1 MLCKNNLQELSRFMS
16 KNEYNFLTEYQ
27 TIRGNQILVRKSQR
41 IKSLQQ
47 KNYNYKRLYKQKKI
61 KMLYCEKCNTFR
73 RSKFCSKCKNKLFNL
88 QDFDDESIHSESCSM
103 SSKSTYISD
112 DGFVVRDKQCLDC
125 NEQKCICIRLNFEI
139 PNNYITK
146 QNAFITNGIPI
157 FEDEELRMDDSDD

>member
-1 MLCKNNLQELSRFMS
+1 
-16 KNEYNFLTEYQ
+16 
-27 TIRGNQILVRKSQR
+27 
-41 IKSLQQ
+41 
-47 KNYNYKRLYKQKKI
+47 
-61 KMLYCEKCNTFR
+61 
-73 RSKFCSKCKNKLFNL
+73 
-88 QDFDDESIHSESCSM
+88 M

-157 FEDEELRMDDSDD
+157 FNDEGLRIDDIDLYQTYLVCKKNYGVFDGYCSDLLNYKETLEKMKKNRFSIDSVYTQLRAEIEVNENLLNDTKDSI